1 LLLKEE
7 METRD
12 KRLGKYS
19 AITLGIILATA
30 LVLVQPTMRTSYAQV
45 ADLGAPAFEDC
56 SYYGEDQPDDPL
68 GMNTVRVNSI
78 AKTIIVEKEVFRC
91 DTVQGDIPLIIDVTS
106 IAEILENMTSKTII
120 SKQAHVITCAKLD
133 VRSIEETTFTTTS
146 TFTETENSWSTV
158 TTTITSTST
167 TTVPAGDGSVSGCD
181 VYVPETDFVPV
192 SNCWEQEI
200 DHPQEV
206 NTVNKGN
213 TVKTI
218 VAQKEIFVCIFDEK
232 NMSPCWEYCGR
243 GYFDTDDKKVE
254 QYIIEEIWE
263 DLRLAPSDTV
273 VKQNVESLRC
283 WTLITEAFVES
294 CQFTDVPVQEFVP
307 EE

>member
-1 LLLKEE
+1 
-7 METRD
+7 METNV
-12 KRLGKYS
+12 KRLRKYS
-19 AITLGIILATA
+19 GIALGIVLVTA
-30 LVLVQPTMRTSYAQV
+30 FVLVQPTLKTSYAQV
-45 ADLGAPAFEDC
+45 NDEGAPAFEYC
-56 SYYGEDQPDDPL
+56 SFYGESQPDDPL

-78 AKTIIVEKEVFRC
+78 AKTIIVEKEVFKC
-91 DTVQGDIPLIIDVTS
+91 DTVQGDIGLIVDVTTV
-106 IAEILENMTSKTII
+106 AEILENMTSKTII

-133 VRSIEETTFTTTS
+133 VRYQEYGDDDDD
-146 TFTETENSWSTV
+146 N
-158 TTTITSTST
+158 
-167 TTVPAGDGSVSGCD
+167 GDGSVLGCD
-181 VYVPETDFVPV
+181 IYVPGTDFVPV
-192 SNCWEQEI
+192 TNCWEQEL

-232 NMSPCWEYCGR
+232 QPCWETCGR
-243 GYFDTDDKKVE
+243 GYFDLDDKKVD

-273 VKQNVESLRC
+273 VQQNVESLRC
-283 WTLITEAFVES
+283 TILIIDAFVES
-294 CQFTDVPVQEFVP
+294 CRFTTVPVQEFVP

>member
-1 LLLKEE
+1 
-7 METRD
+7 MET
-12 KRLGKYS
+12 KRLKYS
-19 AITLGIILATA
+19 GIALGIIMVTA
-30 LVLVQPTMRTSYAQV
+30 FVLVQPTLQNTYAQV
-45 ADLGAPAFEDC
+45 NDEGAPAFEDC
-56 SYYGEDQPDDPL
+56 SYYGEDQPEDPL

-78 AKTIIVEKEVFRC
+78 AKTIIVEKEVFKC

-106 IAEILENMTSKTII
+106 VAEILENMTSKTII

-133 VRSIEETTFTTTS
+133 VRKVEETTL
-146 TFTETENSWSTV
+146 TETV
-158 TTTITSTST
+158 TYTETTAFVTTITTTST
-167 TTVPAGDGSVSGCD
+167 TTVPAGDGSVAGCD

-192 SNCWEQEI
+192 SNCWEQEL

-232 NMSPCWEYCGR
+232 ELCFEYCGR
-243 GYFDTDDKKVE
+243 DYFDSDDKKVD

-263 DLRLAPSDTV
+263 DLRLAPGNTV

-283 WTLITEAFVES
+283 TILITDAFVES
-294 CQFTDVPVQEFVP
+294 CQFRDVQVQEFVP
-307 EE
+307 ED